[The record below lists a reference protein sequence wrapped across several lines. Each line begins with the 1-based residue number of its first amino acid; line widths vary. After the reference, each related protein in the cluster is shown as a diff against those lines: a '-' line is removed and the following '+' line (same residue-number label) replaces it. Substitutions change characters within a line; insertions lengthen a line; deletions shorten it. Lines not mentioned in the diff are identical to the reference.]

1 MRKQAM
7 TIDPPT
13 AQTIVD
19 NLKDVIEYNNN
30 FFDTAGT
37 MAADTGAS

>member
-19 NLKDVIEYNNN
+19 TLKDVIEYNSN
-30 FFDTAGT
+30 FFDTAGA
-37 MAADTGAS
+37 MAADAGAS

>member
-1 MRKQAM
+1 M

-19 NLKDVIEYNNN
+19 TLKDVIEYNSN

-37 MAADTGAS
+37 MAASTDAS